1 MNGEM
6 TVLEKVAT
14 KKRINHPERV
24 MLTPE
29 SAERI
34 DHWNDQLSPK
44 LSGRRLPRAE
54 FVNWL
59 VKKHPPDLDDA
70 DIATLHSNHF
80 DPVKALEWAVRK
92 VKEAQAN
99 GESVNIHQFLD
110 QTMLGKTG
118 SVRKPMKNR
127 INNEKRM
134 RLTDRVPETNSEKV
148 ENDE

>member
-6 TVLEKVAT
+6 TALEKGAT

-24 MLTPE
+24 TLTPE

-34 DHWNDQLSPK
+34 DQWNDQLSPK

-59 VKKHPPDLDDA
+59 ITKHPRDLDDE
-70 DIATLHSNHF
+70 DIASLHSEHF
-80 DPVKALEWAVRK
+80 DPIKALEWAVRK

-99 GESVNIHQFLD
+99 GESVNIHKFVD

-118 SVRKPMKNR
+118 IIRKPRKSR
-127 INNEKRM
+127 INNDNK
-134 RLTDRVPETNSEKV
+134 TQF
-148 ENDE
+148 

>member
-6 TVLEKVAT
+6 TVLEKST

-24 MLTPE
+24 TLTPD
-29 SAERI
+29 SAARI

-59 VKKHPPDLDDA
+59 VTKHPPDLDDA
-70 DIATLHSNHF
+70 DIATLHSEHF
-80 DPVKALEWAVRK
+80 DPVKALEWAMRK

-99 GESVNIHQFLD
+99 GESVNIHQFVD
-110 QTMLGKTG
+110 QTMLGKT
-118 SVRKPMKNR
+118 SVVRKAKKSHRNKDKKILQEHQMSE
-127 INNEKRM
+127 INPK
-134 RLTDRVPETNSEKV
+134 KV
-148 ENDE
+148 EKDE